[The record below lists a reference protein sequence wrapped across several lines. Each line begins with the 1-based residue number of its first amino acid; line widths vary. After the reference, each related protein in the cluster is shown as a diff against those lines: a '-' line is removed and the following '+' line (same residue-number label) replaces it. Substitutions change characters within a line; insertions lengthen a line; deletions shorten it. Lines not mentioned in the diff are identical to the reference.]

1 MISRWGQR
9 RVEGKR
15 SWSRRDSSK
24 ELTRRVAE
32 NRRAG
37 CLIRSADDRSWE
49 EGERGL
55 RLDWRRKS
63 KGKGR

>member
-1 MISRWGQR
+1 
-9 RVEGKR
+9 
-15 SWSRRDSSK
+15 
-24 ELTRRVAE
+24 
-32 NRRAG
+32 
-37 CLIRSADDRSWE
+37 LIRSADDRSWE